1 MRQKCYFVPVNS
13 HTLCPF
19 YVLRPQTN
27 NSERMMS
34 ERDADYY
41 ETHMQ
46 EVDLYDVTSSEENAS
61 ILRWL
66 RDGVSANEDW
76 NRKLYLISAEIDGD
90 PDEFIIDEDD
100 DMGWLGYLI
109 GKSKELEELHINY
122 LPEDRERVD
131 AFMEGIICNQSIREV
146 YIRTDLGDAIL
157 KLGDLLR
164 KSNTIKHLTIVGD
177 AIGKK
182 GAHYIALTL
191 GEGQCKSLKSL
202 GFLQNRFGD
211 EGFAEII
218 SSLSVQSQ
226 LEGLKLCGSNVG
238 GVGCLA
244 LLGLALK
251 DTNLKK
257 LHLCH
262 NDIDDKG
269 LHALVKGLKKG
280 SSVDTLVLG
289 GNASVTTEGLKSLSS
304 LLQSDNCCLELLD
317 LGDMNI
323 GNDGLDVVM
332 DGLAESKS
340 LKLLSLAGNSID
352 DTGLAALASRRSNL
366 ESLVLSENSAFT
378 AAGLRSLSD
387 AFQVSR
393 NLEHLNLRDNAIDDE
408 GLRALV
414 DGMTNCCSLRRL
426 DLSCNESVTAAGLK
440 YLLQAE
446 NCRLKTLELWGT
458 KIGDDKAV
466 AIADG
471 LVGNK
476 SMEGIYFCPHSSDIS
491 EVGWSAFSKLLFDAS
506 SVNNTYLSN
515 HVIQNIGGYESH
527 GAGEMNRFHL
537 HLNSCSDDVAMS
549 KILMHHQD
557 FDMMPLFR
565 WKLRCFPLIVS
576 WFEKASSCWD
586 EIHSSVCSESILGC
600 EEMSALHR
608 FFMEESEAYQSKRLS
623 AVYKFVRGMPM
634 LVVGEEVDDGN

>member
-1 MRQKCYFVPVNS
+1 M
-13 HTLCPF
+13 TLTLIFLCAS
-19 YVLRPQTN
+19 YVFHLPPQTN
-27 NSERMMS
+27 NSEGIMN

-46 EVDLYDVTSSEENAS
+46 EVDLYDVTSSEENAT
-61 ILRWL
+61 ILSWL
-66 RDGVSANEDW
+66 RSGATENW
-76 NRKLYLISAEIDGD
+76 NRKLYLVSAEIDGD

-122 LPEDRERVD
+122 LPEGKERVD

-164 KSNTIKHLTIVGD
+164 KSDTIKIFTVVGD

-182 GAHYIALTL
+182 CAHNIALML

-211 EGFAEII
+211 EGFSEII

-226 LEGLKLCGSNVG
+226 LEGLKVCGSNVG
-238 GVGCLA
+238 RDGWA
-244 LLGLALK
+244 QLGLALK
-251 DTNLKK
+251 DINLKK

-262 NDIDDKG
+262 NDIDDEG
-269 LHALVKGLKKG
+269 LHALVTGLKKG
-280 SSVDTLVLG
+280 SSVEYLVLA
-289 GNASVTTEGLKSLSS
+289 GNASITAEGLKSLSS
-304 LLQSDNCCLELLD
+304 LLQSDNCLEVLD

-323 GNDGLDVVM
+323 GNDGLDALM
-332 DGLAESKS
+332 DGLAKNKY
-340 LKLLSLAGNSID
+340 LKLLSLSGNSID

-366 ESLVLSENSAFT
+366 ESLSLSENSAFT
-378 AAGLRSLSD
+378 AAGLRSLSN

-491 EVGWSAFSKLLFDAS
+491 EVGWSAFSKLLFDTS
-506 SVNNTYLSN
+506 SINNTYLSN

-537 HLNSCSDDVAMS
+537 HLNSCNDDVAMS

-557 FDMMPLFR
+557 FDMMPFFR

-576 WFEKASSCWD
+576 WFEKASSCWE

-608 FFMEESEAYQSKRLS
+608 FFTEESDAYQSKRLS

-634 LVVGEEVDDGN
+634 LVVGEEVDDGS

>member
-1 MRQKCYFVPVNS
+1 
-13 HTLCPF
+13 
-19 YVLRPQTN
+19 
-27 NSERMMS
+27 MS

-41 ETHMQ
+41 ETHVQ

-66 RDGVSANEDW
+66 RDGVVGANEDW
-76 NRKLYLISAEIDGD
+76 NRKLYLVSAEIDGD
-90 PDEFIIDEDD
+90 PDEFIIEDDD

-164 KSNTIKHLTIVGD
+164 KSNTINIFTIVGD

-182 GAHYIALTL
+182 CIHNVGLML

-211 EGFAEII
+211 EGFSEII

-226 LEGLKLCGSNVG
+226 LEGLKFCGSNVG
-238 GVGCLA
+238 RGGWA

-251 DTNLKK
+251 DINLKK

-262 NDIDDKG
+262 NDIDDEG
-269 LHALVKGLKKG
+269 LHALVTNMKKG
-280 SSVDTLVLG
+280 SSVDILVLA
-289 GNASVTTEGLKSLSS
+289 GNASITAEGLKSLSS
-304 LLQSDNCCLELLD
+304 LLQSDNCCLEVLD

-323 GNDGLDVVM
+323 GNDGLDAVM
-332 DGLAESKS
+332 DGLAENKS
-340 LKLLSLAGNSID
+340 LKLLSLSGNSID

-366 ESLVLSENSAFT
+366 ESLSLSENSAFT
-378 AAGLRSLSD
+378 AAGLRSLSN

-426 DLSCNESVTAAGLK
+426 DLSCNESVTASGLK

-476 SMEGIYFCPHSSDIS
+476 SMEGVYFCPHSSDIS
-491 EVGWSAFSKLLFDAS
+491 EVGWSAFSKLLFDTS

-549 KILMHHQD
+549 KILMHHSD

-565 WKLRCFPLIVS
+565 WKLRCFPLVVS
-576 WFEKASSCWD
+576 WFEKASSCWE
-586 EIHSSVCSESILGC
+586 EIHSTVCSESILGC
-600 EEMSALHR
+600 EEMSVLHR
-608 FFMEESEAYQSKRLS
+608 FFMEEPEAYQSKRLS

>member
-1 MRQKCYFVPVNS
+1 MN
-13 HTLCPF
+13 
-19 YVLRPQTN
+19 
-27 NSERMMS
+27 
-34 ERDADYY
+34 ERDADFY
-41 ETHMQ
+41 ETHLQ
-46 EVDLYDVTSSEENAS
+46 KLDLYDVTSTEENAT
-61 ILRWL
+61 ILSWL
-66 RDGVSANEDW
+66 RSGANEDW
-76 NRKLYLISAEIDGD
+76 NRKLYLVSAEIDGD
-90 PDEFIIDEDD
+90 PDEFIIEDDD

-122 LPEDRERVD
+122 LPEGKERVD

-164 KSNTIKHLTIVGD
+164 KSNTIIHLTIVGD
-177 AIGKK
+177 AIGRKC
-182 GAHYIALTL
+182 AHNIALML
-191 GEGQCKSLKSL
+191 GEGQCKTIKSI
-202 GFLQNRFGD
+202 GFLHNRFGD

-238 GVGCLA
+238 GDGCLA

-269 LHALVKGLKKG
+269 LHALVTGLKKG
-280 SSVDTLVLG
+280 YSIDTLVLG
-289 GNASVTTEGLKSLSS
+289 GNASITVEGLKSLSS
-304 LLQSDNCCLELLD
+304 LLQSDNCCLEFLD

-332 DGLAESKS
+332 DGLALNES
-340 LKLLSLAGNSID
+340 LKALSLSGNSID
-352 DTGLAALASRRSNL
+352 DTGLAALASRRNNL
-366 ESLVLSENSAFT
+366 ESLCLSENSAFT
-378 AAGLRSLSD
+378 AAGLRSLSN

-408 GLRALV
+408 GLRAFV
-414 DGMTNCCSLRRL
+414 DGMKNCCSLRRL

-476 SMEGIYFCPHSSDIS
+476 SMEGVYFCPHSSDIS
-491 EVGWSAFSKLLFDAS
+491 EVGWSAFSKLLFDTS

-537 HLNSCSDDVAMS
+537 HLNSYSDTNVAMS
-549 KILMHHQD
+549 KILMRHSD
-557 FDMMPLFR
+557 FDMIPLFR

-576 WFEKASSCWD
+576 WFEKASLCWD

-608 FFMEESEAYQSKRLS
+608 FFMEESEAYQSKRL
-623 AVYKFVRGMPM
+623 AALYKFVRGMPM